1 MEVLSSSYAEA
12 GGSPG
17 NHHFWCWQGPSMQW
31 QCRMSTM
38 CDFCHMTYTG
48 AKAQVLFMNIYW
60 LVSLCCWRTLLGQN
74 QDEKMNTDLAPPPSW
89 VWFCSTYLQ
98 GKKEKQI
105 DQGCWKATWWKARCG
120 EGQEDTPGCD
130 QTFVK
135 PKSTVKPRQR
145 DASFQPCPGPHLPPA
160 PMFSAR
166 QQHRSLY
173 ISAKF
178 ELMIGTVFVILHQAV
193 LVSGIYLCYCF
204 GSFFQG
210 LFSSDMSG
218 LQSKRN
224 SEFTFTVRQAECY
237 YPCICHQPADP
248 SL

>member
-1 MEVLSSSYAEA
+1 MGKGRRTHQTVAKRWSNPRAV
-12 GGSPG
+12 GS
-17 NHHFWCWQGPSMQW
+17 QGSM
-31 QCRMSTM
+31 MPA
-38 CDFCHMTYTG
+38 H
-48 AKAQVLFMNIYW
+48 AAV
-60 LVSLCCWRTLLGQN
+60 
-74 QDEKMNTDLAPPPSW
+74 
-89 VWFCSTYLQ
+89 
-98 GKKEKQI
+98 
-105 DQGCWKATWWKARCG
+105 
-120 EGQEDTPGCD
+120 
-130 QTFVK
+130 
-135 PKSTVKPRQR
+135 
-145 DASFQPCPGPHLPPA
+145 PGPHLPPA
-160 PMFSAR
+160 PVHSAR
-166 QQHRSLY
+166 QQHHSLY

>member
-1 MEVLSSSYAEA
+1 MKRWTPVLHRLLPEFDFALVCRGRKRRQKIQNQKQEREADRPRLLKSQVVEGKVWGRAE
-12 GGSPG
+12 GHIRLWPNVGQTQE
-17 NHHFWCWQGPSMQW
+17 HCE
-31 QCRMSTM
+31 
-38 CDFCHMTYTG
+38 
-48 AKAQVLFMNIYW
+48 AKA
-60 LVSLCCWRTLLGQN
+60 
-74 QDEKMNTDLAPPPSW
+74 
-89 VWFCSTYLQ
+89 
-98 GKKEKQI
+98 
-105 DQGCWKATWWKARCG
+105 ARC
-120 EGQEDTPGCD
+120 QLML
-130 QTFVK
+130 
-135 PKSTVKPRQR
+135 
-145 DASFQPCPGPHLPPA
+145 PCPGPHLPPA
-160 PMFSAR
+160 PLHSAR